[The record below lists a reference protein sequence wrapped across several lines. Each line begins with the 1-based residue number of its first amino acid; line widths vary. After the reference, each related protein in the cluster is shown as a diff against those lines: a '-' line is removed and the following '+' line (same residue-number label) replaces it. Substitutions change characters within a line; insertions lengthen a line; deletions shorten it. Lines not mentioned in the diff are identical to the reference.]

1 MLLLPLIKR
10 RLFGQVV
17 GVHRW
22 PAALVACLFSS
33 SSSSF
38 TTCTAVWSG
47 LQHWPQRPLT
57 LFKVA
62 STATSLASSSRGTQR
77 VIYESPADWS
87 YGPNEA
93 ITHQLQQKKTFS
105 FALCL
110 ASLGQNAPIEQQFHT
125 HKEKTRRPEPLTSRI
140 LDSCSLLFAVVGP

>member
-93 ITHQLQQKKTFS
+93 ITHQLQQKKNFFFCPLPRFFGPKRSNRTTIS
-105 FALCL
+105 
-110 ASLGQNAPIEQQFHT
+110 HT
-125 HKEKTRRPEPLTSRI
+125 QREDEE
-140 LDSCSLLFAVVGP
+140 A